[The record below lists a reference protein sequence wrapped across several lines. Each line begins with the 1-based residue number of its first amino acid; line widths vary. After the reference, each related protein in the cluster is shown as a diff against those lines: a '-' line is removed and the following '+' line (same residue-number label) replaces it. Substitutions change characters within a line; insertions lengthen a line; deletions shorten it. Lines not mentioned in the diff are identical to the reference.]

1 MNNEI
6 NKNAGEFRMRQALR
20 NSPVAFCGLKGHH
33 YYARRA
39 FHNLKTDAHFFAP
52 RACSAADVR
61 RHIPAC
67 HDHWRDRLLSES
79 WRRLHFDAP
88 HSDDSVGENH
98 VAGRAV
104 GADAAGA

>member
-6 NKNAGEFRMRQALR
+6 NKNTGEFRMRQALR

-33 YYARRA
+33 DDRRA
-39 FHNLKTDAHFFAP
+39 FHNLKTDTHFFAP
-52 RACSAADVR
+52 CACSAADVR
-61 RHIPAC
+61 QRIHAC
-67 HDHWRDRLLSES
+67 HDYWRSRLVSES
-79 WRRLHFDAP
+79 RRRLHFDAP
-88 HSDDSVGENH
+88 HSDDSLGENH